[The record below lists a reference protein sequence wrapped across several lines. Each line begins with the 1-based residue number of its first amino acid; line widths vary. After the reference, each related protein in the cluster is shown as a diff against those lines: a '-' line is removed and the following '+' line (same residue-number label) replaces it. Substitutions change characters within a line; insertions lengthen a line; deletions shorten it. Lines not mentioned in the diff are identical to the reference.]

1 MGSTKF
7 IYSFMNKKLLKKR
20 RNGTKLYSMLLNLD
34 LLTNIQKIFLRLSFW
49 ISVQDA
55 VFLLFTG
62 TEVVLELIPG
72 NTSSNF
78 MLGVKRDSNE
88 IVLLVGVFV
97 IENTH
102 FFK

>member
-1 MGSTKF
+1 
-7 IYSFMNKKLLKKR
+7 
-20 RNGTKLYSMLLNLD
+20 MLLNLD
-34 LLTNIQKIFLRLSFW
+34 LFTNIQKIFLRLSFW

-55 VFLLFTG
+55 VFLVFTG

>member
-1 MGSTKF
+1 
-7 IYSFMNKKLLKKR
+7 
-20 RNGTKLYSMLLNLD
+20 MLLNLD
-34 LLTNIQKIFLRLSFW
+34 LFTNIQKIFLRLSFW

-72 NTSSNF
+72 NTSSNS

>member
-34 LLTNIQKIFLRLSFW
+34 LFTNIQKIFLRLSFW

>member
-1 MGSTKF
+1 
-7 IYSFMNKKLLKKR
+7 
-20 RNGTKLYSMLLNLD
+20 MLLNLD
-34 LLTNIQKIFLRLSFW
+34 LFTNIQKIFLRLSFW
-49 ISVQDA
+49 ILVQDA

>member
-1 MGSTKF
+1 
-7 IYSFMNKKLLKKR
+7 
-20 RNGTKLYSMLLNLD
+20 MLLNLD
-34 LLTNIQKIFLRLSFW
+34 LFTNIQKIFLRLSFW

>member
-1 MGSTKF
+1 
-7 IYSFMNKKLLKKR
+7 
-20 RNGTKLYSMLLNLD
+20 MLLNLD
-34 LLTNIQKIFLRLSFW
+34 LFTNIQKIFLRLSFW

-72 NTSSNF
+72 STSSNF

>member
-1 MGSTKF
+1 MF
-7 IYSFMNKKLLKKR
+7 
-20 RNGTKLYSMLLNLD
+20 
-34 LLTNIQKIFLRLSFW
+34 TNIQKIFLRLSFW

>member
-1 MGSTKF
+1 M
-7 IYSFMNKKLLKKR
+7 
-20 RNGTKLYSMLLNLD
+20 
-34 LLTNIQKIFLRLSFW
+34 LTNIQKIFLRLSFW